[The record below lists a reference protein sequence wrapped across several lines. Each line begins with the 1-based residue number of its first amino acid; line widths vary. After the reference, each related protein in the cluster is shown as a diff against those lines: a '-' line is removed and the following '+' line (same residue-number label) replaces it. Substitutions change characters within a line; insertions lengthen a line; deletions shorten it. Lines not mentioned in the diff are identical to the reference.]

1 MTKKKSEEVTAEEIK
16 EIKAQMRDIMDNVTP
31 KYLYDYLNQYVIGQD
46 EAKKY
51 ISVAVYNHYK
61 RFMDNIY
68 GYTQGEED
76 NPYSDVE
83 IEKSN
88 TIICGPSGTGKTF
101 MIRMLAKHLNIP
113 FHIADV
119 TKVTESG
126 FVGDDVETVVLG
138 VLRAA
143 NFNIQAAEHG
153 IVILDEIDKLSRK
166 SETPT
171 ITRDVGG
178 EGVQQSLLKI
188 VEGTNVLVPPNG
200 GRKHPEAQCVE
211 VDTSNMLFIGL
222 GAFDGLEKII
232 DKRKNKNTIGFNAKQ
247 MSQNK
252 NEGFSDITTED
263 LIKFGMIPELVGRF
277 PVITYTNHL
286 TKDELVKILKEPKNS
301 IIKQYK
307 KLFWIDNIDLNFDDD
322 VYELIA
328 ESAFKKKTGARG
340 LRGVLDLL
348 LCDLMFEYGG
358 YHKEKITLNVTSEMV
373 KSSIFEE
380 NFKKVA

>member
-1 MTKKKSEEVTAEEIK
+1 MAKKTTTDVTVDEIN
-16 EIKAQMRDIMDNVTP
+16 EIKAQMRDIMDKVTP
-31 KYLYDYLNQYVIGQD
+31 KYLYDYLNQYVIGQE

-68 GYTQGEED
+68 GYTSNETD
-76 NPYSDVE
+76 NPYKDVE

-101 MIRMLAKHLNIP
+101 MLRMLAKHLNIP

-222 GAFDGLEKII
+222 GAFDGLERII
-232 DKRKNKNTIGFNAKQ
+232 DKRKNKNTIGFNTKQ
-247 MSQNK
+247 VLQNK

-358 YHKEKITLNVTSEMV
+358 YHKEKITLNVTSEIV
-373 KSSIFEE
+373 KSSIFKE